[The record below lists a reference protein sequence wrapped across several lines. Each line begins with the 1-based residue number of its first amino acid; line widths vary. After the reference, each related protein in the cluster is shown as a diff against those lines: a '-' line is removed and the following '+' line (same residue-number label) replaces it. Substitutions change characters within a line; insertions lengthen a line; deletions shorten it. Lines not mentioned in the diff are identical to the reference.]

1 MLHLFLVVW
10 FIIIAHKQFLF
21 FIFLFFPIYTKN
33 AETLDVKPPKKA
45 ERCES
50 KENYIACLEHL
61 LLFSMLSH

>member
-10 FIIIAHKQFLF
+10 FIIIAHKQ
-21 FIFLFFPIYTKN
+21 FLFFPIYTKN

-45 ERCES
+45 ERCEP

-61 LLFSMLSH
+61 LLLSMLSH

>member
-21 FIFLFFPIYTKN
+21 FPIYTKN
-33 AETLDVKPPKKA
+33 AETLNVKPPKKA